1 MLAITE
7 NHTVHKSKLVTVK
20 MLVKIYEGM
29 FTEASMRWLI
39 FNEYQN
45 GLHKCLRRPTPG
57 RLFVNL
63 DDFEAWLNQEKPASR

>member
-1 MLAITE
+1 MLSSIETCAT
-7 NHTVHKSKLVTVK
+7 HRSKLVTVK

-63 DDFEAWLNQEKPASR
+63 DDFEAWLNQEKPGSM